1 MCRANRNRQALRQ
14 QQMNRRRRSPPVS
27 VAVLKDLAGR
37 DTSLSRPLS
46 PGHLLQPSL
55 HGRPRSHPFEFG
67 AQKLLHGLTLRSST
81 SGELVT
87 HFLGDI
93 ADSDLNSHD
102 CILPAVRSYCNHE
115 LEARTGL
122 RSFARSAL
130 SSWHRPSQRI
140 SREIVTAHASRG
152 WRGGSPHC
160 RFLLELPTAQVV
172 ARMWPLQPGEPILS
186 AAYGIFINLIR
197 YTVK

>member
-1 MCRANRNRQALRQ
+1 MPVPTAGEYLSPRPASAPERSGSRSPGSPPPMCRANRNRRALRQ

-27 VAVLKDLAGR
+27 VAVLKDLAGG
-37 DTSLSRPLS
+37 DTSLSRTLS

-130 SSWHRPSQRI
+130 SSWHRRPSASHAKSSQPTLRGAGAGVV
-140 SREIVTAHASRG
+140 RTAG
-152 WRGGSPHC
+152 FCWNSPQ
-160 RFLLELPTAQVV
+160 L
-172 ARMWPLQPGEPILS
+172 
-186 AAYGIFINLIR
+186 
-197 YTVK
+197 K